1 MHHISSTTSKL
12 QVFLH
17 KKFVWLFYFLGGNM
31 LSEQQARLNQDV
43 KELEYYAAKLKK
55 KGRFELMRK
64 IEDKKEFLK
73 NHCALVHNMKFAS

>member
-1 MHHISSTTSKL
+1 
-12 QVFLH
+12 
-17 KKFVWLFYFLGGNM
+17 M